1 VLYIKNELKTK
12 TTLKYREDIQ
22 HSEAVR
28 EVYEELDLKGKFME
42 FEEESFEWLKKEIP
56 KINNGIPHKIFHD
69 YTYGVFKRRP
79 E

>member
-1 VLYIKNELKTK
+1 M
-12 TTLKYREDIQ
+12 
-22 HSEAVR
+22 
-28 EVYEELDLKGKFME
+28 YEELDLKGKFME

-56 KINNGIPHKIFHD
+56 KINIGVPHKIFQD